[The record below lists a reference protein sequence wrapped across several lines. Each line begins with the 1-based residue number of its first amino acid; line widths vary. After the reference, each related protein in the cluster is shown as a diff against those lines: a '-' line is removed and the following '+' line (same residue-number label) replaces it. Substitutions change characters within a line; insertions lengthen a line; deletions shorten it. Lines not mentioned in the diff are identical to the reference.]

1 MIILFF
7 LNDAEIKKVL
17 ISKKIF
23 SDQKTINT
31 LLITNVMQ
39 VMYLYNLIQVVSVK
53 PLHIMLP
60 NTSTYVRSYD
70 GQTKRL
76 FFFDKR

>member
-39 VMYLYNLIQVVSVK
+39 VMYLHNLIQVVSVK
-53 PLHIMLP
+53 TLHIMLP

-70 GQTKRL
+70 GQTKQL

>member
-1 MIILFF
+1 
-7 LNDAEIKKVL
+7 
-17 ISKKIF
+17 
-23 SDQKTINT
+23 
-31 LLITNVMQ
+31 
-39 VMYLYNLIQVVSVK
+39 MYLHNLIQVVSVK

-76 FFFDKR
+76 FFVDKR

>member
-39 VMYLYNLIQVVSVK
+39 VMYLHNLIQVVSVK

-60 NTSTYVRSYD
+60 NTSTYVRSYY

>member
-1 MIILFF
+1 MIILFS

-31 LLITNVMQ
+31 LLITNVM
-39 VMYLYNLIQVVSVK
+39 
-53 PLHIMLP
+53 
-60 NTSTYVRSYD
+60 
-70 GQTKRL
+70 
-76 FFFDKR
+76 

>member
-39 VMYLYNLIQVVSVK
+39 VMYLHNLIRVVSVK

-60 NTSTYVRSYD
+60 NTSNYVRSYD